1 MSWISVNA
9 PLISV
14 SILKMSVI
22 ADFGCTNWT
31 TFWVRLYNMLELL
44 HHLASAK
51 SWRNISEVADNFRC
65 NVSNSSAYTICLLDK
80 NSTAVLPSE
89 QKKNVNVTSS
99 LRDGE
104 RCLRGQKRKISW
116 LFFKGKDC
124 WVRFKLNYNVLIRVS
139 FFFLFLNKSVHDVL
153 TSDCE

>member
-89 QKKNVNVTSS
+89 QKKMLMWQVHSEMEKDVWEDRRGRFHDYFSKVRTAEWDLS
-99 LRDGE
+99 LT
-104 RCLRGQKRKISW
+104 IMS
-116 LFFKGKDC
+116 
-124 WVRFKLNYNVLIRVS
+124 
-139 FFFLFLNKSVHDVL
+139 
-153 TSDCE
+153 